1 MKIKLHVWRQ
11 AGPDLAGRFESY
23 ELADVEPEMSLL
35 ETLDVLNERL
45 VLSGDDPIAFESD
58 CREGIC
64 GACCLV
70 INGRAHGPES
80 ATTTCQLYMRHFRD
94 GDEIHLE
101 PWRAGAFAVI
111 RDLVVDR
118 SALDRIIQ
126 AGGYISARS
135 GPKPDPNAIAID
147 PERAEA
153 ALDAAGCIGCGAC
166 VAACPNGAAMLFTA
180 AKVVH
185 LGLLPQGQV
194 ERSRRVLG
202 MVSQMEAEGFGSCRN
217 YRECE
222 AVCPKEIGID
232 VIGQMNKEYQRAAR
246 GRRLL
251 ELPAA
256 RRRHREG

>member
-11 AGPDLAGRFESY
+11 PGPELAGKFEFH
-23 ELADVEPEMSLL
+23 ELDGVTPEMSLL
-35 ETLDVLNERL
+35 ETLDMLNDRL
-45 VLSGDDPIAFESD
+45 VLEGNDPVAFESD

-64 GACCLV
+64 GACALV

-94 GDEIHLE
+94 GDEIYLE
-101 PWRAGAFAVI
+101 PWRSAAFPLI

-135 GPKPDPNAIAID
+135 GPKPDPNAIPIE

-153 ALDAAGCIGCGAC
+153 ALDAAACIGCGAC
-166 VAACPNGAAMLFTA
+166 VAACPNGAAMLFA
-180 AKVVH
+180 GAKVAH
-185 LGLLPQGQV
+185 LGMLPQGQM
-194 ERSRRVLG
+194 ERSRRVLE
-202 MVSQMEAEGFGSCRN
+202 MVSQMETEGFGSCRN

-222 AVCPKEIGID
+222 AACPKEIGID
-232 VIGQMNKEYQRAAR
+232 VISWMNLEYQRAAS
-246 GRRLL
+246 GRRRA
-251 ELPAA
+251 LPRVL
-256 RRRHREG
+256 RRRKRG